1 MKEYH
6 EFLESKKIAVTPS
19 GFEPTSGNPKLF
31 NWQNDIVR
39 WALVKGRACIFADCG
54 LGKTAMQLQWA
65 KQVSEHTGKPVL
77 ILAPLAVAQQTRRE
91 GEKFDVPVKVCRT
104 QKDAVD
110 GVNITNYE
118 MVEHFS
124 AEAFSGVVLDESS
137 ILKQD
142 AAAANR
148 NVSGYAV

>member
-1 MKEYH
+1 
-6 EFLESKKIAVTPS
+6 
-19 GFEPTSGNPKLF
+19 
-31 NWQNDIVR
+31 
-39 WALVKGRACIFADCG
+39 
-54 LGKTAMQLQWA
+54 MQLQWA

-118 MVEHFS
+118 MAEHFT
-124 AEAFSGVVLDESS
+124 AETFSGVVLDESS
-137 ILKQD
+137 ILKDYSSKTRQLLTDMFQD
-142 AAAANR
+142 TP
-148 NVSGYAV
+148 YKL